1 MGKEAQEGGDICI
14 VLLIHIVQQKLTQHC
29 KAIILQF
36 KMYFKKQ
43 KKDKCINAKKK
54 MHRVQKD
61 LKGYS
66 ACPASAGMTLHSQ
79 ALIFYSN
86 MSAVIDQLL

>member
-1 MGKEAQEGGDICI
+1 MGWGGVVGKEAQEGGDICI

-36 KMYFKKQ
+36 KMYFTKQ

-54 MHRVQKD
+54 CIEFKKI
-61 LKGYS
+61 LK
-66 ACPASAGMTLHSQ
+66 AILHAQ
-79 ALIFYSN
+79 H
-86 MSAVIDQLL
+86 QQE